1 MFFGVCL
8 LMSSAA
14 LIPPSTSY
22 STDFSE
28 DASTPQSPHTSSSES
43 YSGGNSSTA
52 LIAGDAQ
59 QFAKWFQE
67 QYPGIPFK
75 SALAVIKL
83 SAEGGTVPFIA
94 RYRKEQTGNLDEVGI
109 GNVVDSVERW
119 KSIVERKKFIL
130 GEIDAQGKLTEE
142 LRTQIESTFD
152 LLVLED
158 LYLPYK
164 RKRKTKATIAKE
176 AGLEPL
182 ATWIWDIAH
191 GVLPATGES
200 LNEKAQAFINSELG
214 VADVDAALQGAES
227 ILVEKISEVPEL
239 RQQVRTQI
247 LKDGKISSTKGEK
260 AKTPSKFDRYFEY
273 HESIESLM
281 KRESSHRYLALRRG
295 QAEEELS
302 LSIGNAPE
310 NEALMT
316 ELLTMYQRYACPN
329 PGTPGEKVLMFAAR
343 LAFKVNVLLSI
354 ENEIHASLREV
365 ADSAAIEVF
374 SENVRKVLLAAPL
387 GSKCVLGV
395 DPGLRTGCKLAL
407 LSASGA
413 YVASGVIH
421 LLTPEQQAQ
430 SFHQLKTVLENGKV
444 EAIAVGNGTA
454 ARETE
459 KFLKDTVSK
468 LNLKIPVVMVS
479 ESGASIYSAS
489 EVAREEFP
497 DLDVTVRGA
506 ISIARR
512 LQDPLAELVKVDPKS
527 IGVGQYQ
534 HDVSQSALKNALERV
549 VESCV
554 NTVGVN
560 INTASR
566 HLLAYVSGIGPS
578 LAKAIVDHRA
588 TTGLFES
595 KEQLLKVARFGE
607 RAFEQAAGF
616 LRVPSGTHP
625 LDNTGVHPERYAAL
639 TSFAESHGTSL
650 ADFLGTGVAKLKS
663 NQELKKILGDFTFND
678 VIQELEKPGRDPRS
692 EFEYVTY
699 REDIHEL
706 SDLRIGMVCT
716 GVVTNVTN
724 FGAFVDIGVHQ
735 DGLVHISQLSD
746 SFVKDPRAVV
756 NPGDKVQVRV
766 LEVHLEKKQIAL
778 TMKKEGEIR
787 PTKTQSN
794 GMPEGGRSSNRPSSK
809 HSHSDSPR
817 NHDSQRS
824 HTGKSHSQSIG
835 NNPFANL
842 GAMLGKN
849 GK

>member
-1 MFFGVCL
+1 
-8 LMSSAA
+8 MSSAA
-14 LIPPSTSY
+14 LVPPPPTSY
-22 STDFSE
+22 STDHSQNSLGE
-28 DASTPQSPHTSSSES
+28 SYPGSTTSST
-43 YSGGNSSTA
+43 GGAAATE
-52 LIAGDAQ
+52 LIAGNPQ
-59 QFAKWFQE
+59 HFAKWFQE
-67 QYPGIPFK
+67 QYPGIPFR
-75 SALAVIKL
+75 SALAVVKL
-83 SAEGGTVPFIA
+83 SSEGGTVPFIA
-94 RYRKEQTGNLDEVGI
+94 RYRKEQTGNLDEVAI

-119 KSIVERKKFIL
+119 KSLVDRKKFIL
-130 GEIDAQGKLTEE
+130 GEIDSQGKLTDE
-142 LRTQIESTFD
+142 LRVQIESTFD

-182 ATWIWDIAH
+182 ATWIWDVGH
-191 GVLPATGES
+191 GIQPATGES
-200 LNEKAQAFINSELG
+200 LDDKAKTFINAELG
-214 VADVDAALQGAES
+214 VADLDAALQGAES

-239 RQQVRTQI
+239 RQEVRTQI
-247 LKDGKISSTKGEK
+247 LRDGKIAATKGEK

-273 HESIESLM
+273 NESIESLM
-281 KRESSHRYLALRRG
+281 KKESSHRYLALRRG

-310 NEALMT
+310 NEALMAG
-316 ELLTMYQRYACPN
+316 LLTMYQRYACPN

-354 ENEIHASLREV
+354 ENEIHSSLREV
-365 ADSAAIEVF
+365 ADAAAIEVF

-407 LSASGA
+407 LSSSGA

-430 SFHQLKTVLENGKV
+430 SFNQLKTVLENGKV
-444 EAIAVGNGTA
+444 DAIAVGNGTA

-468 LNLKIPVVMVS
+468 MNLKIPVVMVS

-534 HDVSQSALKNALERV
+534 YDVSQSALKNALERV

-588 TTGLFES
+588 TSGLFES

-639 TSFAESHGTSL
+639 SAFAESQGTSL
-650 ADFLGTGVAKLKS
+650 ADFLGAGVAKLKS

-706 SDLRIGMVCT
+706 SDLRIGMVCS

-766 LEVHLEKKQIAL
+766 LEVNLEKKQIAL

-787 PTKTQSN
+787 PQKTQSD
-794 GMPEGGRSSNRPSSK
+794 GYSQGGRSSNRAPTR
-809 HSHSDSPR
+809 HSHGDA
-817 NHDSQRS
+817 QRMQ
-824 HTGKSHSQSIG
+824 TGKGHSQSIG
-835 NNPFANL
+835 NNPFAKL
-842 GAMLGKN
+842 GDMLGKG
-849 GK
+849 GKS

>member
-1 MFFGVCL
+1 
-8 LMSSAA
+8 MSSVAP
-14 LIPPSTSY
+14 ISPSASS
-22 STDFSE
+22 STGKVRLESDP
-28 DASTPQSPHTSSSES
+28 TGTSSS
-43 YSGGNSSTA
+43 GGGGSPTE
-52 LIAGDAQ
+52 LIAGDAH

-83 SAEGGTVPFIA
+83 SSEGGTVPFIA

-109 GNVVDSVERW
+109 GNVVDGVERW
-119 KSIVERKKFIL
+119 KNVVERKKFIL
-130 GEIDAQGKLTEE
+130 GEIDAQGKLSDE
-142 LRTQIESTFD
+142 LRAQIESTFD

-164 RKRKTKATIAKE
+164 RKRKTKATIARE

-182 ATWIWDIAH
+182 ANWIWNVSH
-191 GVLPATGES
+191 GSLPVT
-200 LNEKAQAFINSELG
+200 NETLDERARTFVDPEKG
-214 VADVDAALQGAES
+214 VADVDAALQGVEA

-239 RQQVRTQI
+239 RQEVRAQI
-247 LKDGKISSTKGEK
+247 LRDGKIAATKGDK

-281 KRESSHRYLALRRG
+281 KRENSHRYLALRRG

-310 NEALMT
+310 NETLMAG
-316 ELLTMYQRYACPN
+316 LLTMYQRYACPN
-329 PGTPGEKVLMFAAR
+329 PGVLGEKVLMFAAR

-354 ENEIHASLREV
+354 ENEVHATLREV
-365 ADSAAIEVF
+365 GDAAAIEVF

-413 YVASGVIH
+413 YMASGVIH

-468 LNLKIPVVMVS
+468 IGLKIPVVMVS

-588 TTGLFES
+588 TTGLFQS

-616 LRVPSGTHP
+616 LRVPNGTHP
-625 LDNTGVHPERYAAL
+625 LDNTGVHPERYTALAA
-639 TSFAESHGTSL
+639 FAESQSISL
-650 ADFLGTGVAKLKS
+650 GDFLGAGVAKLKS

-692 EFEYVTY
+692 QFEYVTY

-706 SDLRIGMVCT
+706 SDLRIGMVCS

-766 LEVHLEKKQIAL
+766 LDVSLEKKQIAL

-787 PTKTQSN
+787 PNSIQSN
-794 GMPEGGRSSNRPSSK
+794 RTADGGRSGGRAPSRPPQGDAHRAQK
-809 HSHSDSPR
+809 
-817 NHDSQRS
+817 
-824 HTGKSHSQSIG
+824 GKDNSQSIG

-842 GAMLGKN
+842 SAMLGKSS
-849 GK
+849 KH